1 MTFSDRLDLLLTEKK
16 ETRTHLAEIIGIT
29 NQSFSDWKKRGTI
42 PSADI
47 VLKIANYFSVSI
59 DWLVTGKET
68 DGLTHEDTDFI
79 FKLRQLSEKD
89 KNTVLGLI
97 DLLHNQE
104 ELEKQKI
111 QK

>member
-16 ETRTHLAEIIGIT
+16 ETRTHLAEVIGIT

-47 VLKIANYFSVSI
+47 VLKIANYFKVSI
-59 DWLVTGKET
+59 DWLINGNETKE
-68 DGLTHEDTDFI
+68 LSHEDTSFI

-104 ELEKQKI
+104 QLEKIKNH
-111 QK
+111 

>member
-16 ETRTHLAEIIGIT
+16 ETRTHLAEVIGIK

-47 VLKIANYFSVSI
+47 VLKIANYFNVSI
-59 DWLVTGKET
+59 DWLITGNET
-68 DGLTHEDTDFI
+68 SGLTHEDTDFI
-79 FKLRQLSEKD
+79 YKLRQLSEKD

-97 DLLHNQE
+97 ELLHNQE
-104 ELEKQKI
+104 NQEKK
-111 QK
+111 

>member
-16 ETRTHLAEIIGIT
+16 ETRTHLAEVIGIT

-47 VLKIANYFSVSI
+47 VLKIANYFKVSI
-59 DWLVTGKET
+59 DWLINGNET
-68 DGLTHEDTDFI
+68 NELTHEDTAFI

-104 ELEKQKI
+104 QFEKIKNQ
-111 QK
+111 

>member
-16 ETRTHLAEIIGIT
+16 ETRTHLAEVIGIT

-47 VLKIANYFSVSI
+47 VLKIANYFNVSI
-59 DWLVTGKET
+59 DWLISGNKTNEV
-68 DGLTHEDTDFI
+68 THEDATFI

-104 ELEKQKI
+104 QFEKIKNQ
-111 QK
+111 